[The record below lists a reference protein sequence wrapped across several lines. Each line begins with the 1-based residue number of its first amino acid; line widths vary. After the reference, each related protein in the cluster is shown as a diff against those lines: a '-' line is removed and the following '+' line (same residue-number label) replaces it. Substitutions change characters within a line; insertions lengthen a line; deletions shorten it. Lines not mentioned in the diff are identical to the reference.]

1 MNNYLIFF
9 IAVGY
14 FIGSIPF
21 AVLISKYKFGKDV
34 RNIGSGN
41 AGATNMA
48 RNFGKKAGLLTL
60 ILDIAKGAIP
70 PALYGLI
77 MASHFQNPAQYEM
90 SVFIVAYA
98 TGLGHIFPVFAW
110 FKGGKGVATLLG
122 SMLVVQPQFALIG
135 CVFFVVIL
143 GLSSY
148 VSLASLLSALLFA
161 AIVAWQQSFSF
172 SSLLVWGFPLLLTY
186 THRSNIVRLVQGNEN
201 KTHLF
206 KKK

>member
-1 MNNYLIFF
+1 MNNIMFLF

-14 FIGSIPF
+14 LIGSIPF

-34 RNIGSGN
+34 RNMGSGN

-60 ILDIAKGAIP
+60 ILDVAKGAIP
-70 PALYGLI
+70 TAAYI
-77 MASHFQNPAQYEM
+77 TIAASHSQTTALNEM
-90 SVFIVAYA
+90 SAFTIAYA
-98 TGLGHIFPVFAW
+98 TGLGHIFPVFGG

-122 SMLVVQPQFALIG
+122 SMLVVHHQFALIG
-135 CVFFVVIL
+135 LLFFVVIL
-143 GLSSY
+143 WLSSY
-148 VSLASLLSALLFA
+148 VSLASIISALLFSGL
-161 AIVAWQQSFSF
+161 VAWQQSFSLP
-172 SSLLVWGFPLLLTY
+172 SLLVWGFPILLIY